1 MCSVRLGVGIYLT
14 AWPCVSLRWVFFPW
28 NFSLGLYVVHRSECG
43 SVSDICVRRRYYA
56 DLYSA
61 ASLRLVISDCPTSI
75 SRVQLT
81 TYGIY
86 RCLLRRGGYLR
97 ICIIDDVHMSLV
109 NPILNP

>member
-56 DLYSA
+56 DLCKLKVFAPPWWLS
-61 ASLRLVISDCPTSI
+61 SHL
-75 SRVQLT
+75 
-81 TYGIY
+81 
-86 RCLLRRGGYLR
+86 
-97 ICIIDDVHMSLV
+97 HH
-109 NPILNP
+109 